1 MAEAGGQMVDFNE
14 SVAPQTGDRPPV
26 AEAAPFVAQVEQL
39 VTRVKNAKLRDDAL
53 VLENLQAWI
62 DRAMAGQIDV
72 NRDGDRIIVTLET
85 NVDEMVRARTLVRR
99 VVAPLSGML
108 ILYSVLAGI
117 TIWAVAADTLFLG
130 TAVSI
135 PAAAVIFGVVGSSFR
150 VLLRAVTFQYPQTDP
165 GALFLLGLARPM
177 VGAVVGLA
185 IFAIFGSGIASLPLV
200 SDQEATTNVAFLSFP
215 GSGPGVLA
223 GQLAL
228 FAIAFTGGLL
238 EGIFI
243 PAAGRGVSRI
253 ADTVARAT
261 SA

>member
-1 MAEAGGQMVDFNE
+1 MAEAGGQMVDFDE
-14 SVAPQTGDRPPV
+14 SPQASGKGPV
-26 AEAAPFVAQVEQL
+26 TEAAPFVAQVEQL
-39 VTRVKNAKLRDDAL
+39 VTRVKNAKLRDDAQ

-62 DRAMAGQIDV
+62 ERAMGGQIDV
-72 NRDGDRIIVTLET
+72 NRDGDRIIYTLET
-85 NVDEMVRARTLVRR
+85 NVDEMVRSRTLVRR

-108 ILYSVLAGI
+108 ILYGVLSAV

-150 VLLRAVTFQYPQTDP
+150 VLLRSVTFQYQQTDP
-165 GALFLLGLARPM
+165 GALFLLGLARPLI
-177 VGAVVGLA
+177 GAVVGLA
-185 IFAIFGSGIASLPLV
+185 AFAIFGSGIMSLPLV

-228 FAIAFTGGLL
+228 FAIAFTAGLL

-243 PAAGRGVSRI
+243 PAAGRGVSRV
-253 ADTVARAT
+253 ADTVARA
-261 SA
+261 SGA

>member
-1 MAEAGGQMVDFNE
+1 MAEAGGQMVDFDE
-14 SVAPQTGDRPPV
+14 SAAPEEGGRRP
-26 AEAAPFVAQVEQL
+26 ATEAAPFVAQVEQL
-39 VTRVKNAKLRDDAL
+39 VTRVKNAKLKDDAQ

-62 DRAMAGQIDV
+62 DRSMASQIDI
-72 NRDGDRIIVTLET
+72 NRDGERIILTLES

-108 ILYSVLAGI
+108 ILYSVLAGV

-135 PAAAVIFGVVGSSFR
+135 PAAAIIFGVVGSSFR
-150 VLLRAVTFQYPQTDP
+150 VLLRSVTFQYQQTDP
-165 GALFLLGLARPM
+165 GALFLLGLARPI
-177 VGAVVGLA
+177 VGAVVGVA
-185 IFAIFGSGIASLPLV
+185 AFAIFGSGIASLPLV

-228 FAIAFTGGLL
+228 FAIAFTAGLL

-243 PAAGRGVSRI
+243 PAAGRGVSRV

-261 SA
+261 SN